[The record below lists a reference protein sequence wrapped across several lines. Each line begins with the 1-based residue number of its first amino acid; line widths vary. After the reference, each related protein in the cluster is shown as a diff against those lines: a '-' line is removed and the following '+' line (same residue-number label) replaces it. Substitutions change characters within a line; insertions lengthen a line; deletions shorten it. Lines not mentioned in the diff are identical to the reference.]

1 MLIVGKR
8 VPIPDKMAYIM
19 GKPVAIYDTI
29 VSIVGKIVSIYDNQ
43 RELSFKQ
50 PLVLTFEVF
59 KTSKV

>member
-1 MLIVGKR
+1 
-8 VPIPDKMAYIM
+8 M
-19 GKPVAIYDTI
+19 GKTESIHDKIA
-29 VSIVGKIVSIYDNQ
+29 SIVGKIASIYDKR

>member
-8 VPIPDKMAYIM
+8 EPIPDKMTDIL
-19 GKPVAIYDTI
+19 GKPVAIYDKI
-29 VSIVGKIVSIYDNQ
+29 ASIVGKIASIYDKR
-43 RELSFKQ
+43 RELSLKQ